1 MHGAELADAE
11 VLFIPSPTTPSPP
24 RLALEYPQ
32 NVLPENIPVCHRAFE
47 LTAVKCSNS
56 GGKELDMQYPEDLNK
71 LNVIHITGTKGKGST
86 SAFCDSLLHQ
96 SMPRWSIGLFTS
108 PHLVA
113 VRERIRINGQPISEE
128 AFAKYFFDVWDKL
141 EANDARANPDT
152 PPKPM
157 YFRFLTL
164 VAFHAF
170 IDLKV
175 DATVLEV
182 GVGGKYDCTNLVPK
196 PVVAGVTSLGI
207 DHIFVLGK
215 TLSEIAWQKGGIFKE
230 GAPAFTVNQP
240 EEGLTMLRQRAE
252 ELKASKFVVVP
263 PAPEVADI
271 KLGLAGVHQIQNAN
285 LAVHIVR
292 EFLESRGVPLPND
305 GSLSP
310 AFIEGLEKAR
320 WPGRCQTVQD
330 PKYETTTWFID
341 GAHTTES
348 LDCCIQWFVSPGV
361 GIGFSSP
368 PTRILVFNCTSGR
381 SGDAFLG
388 GILAKAAA
396 QLKLHNQNDTDA
408 THLFDHVIFCTN
420 VTYADGGFK
429 GDLTSHAISN
439 DDLVQL
445 KTQRMLEAAWTSLV
459 PEFPKSNIHVLPSIE
474 HAVNTIRQVD
484 RESDTKQTQVLV
496 AGSLHLVG
504 GVIEVAGLSE
514 VAL

>member
-1 MHGAELADAE
+1 MSSQRTYQSAIEHLNSLQSNAATLEAVRASGSRMPEHAFRDAG
-11 VLFIPSPTTPSPP
+11 VSQKNWI
-24 RLALEYPQ
+24 
-32 NVLPENIPVCHRAFE
+32 
-47 LTAVKCSNS
+47 CS
-56 GGKELDMQYPEDLNK
+56 
-71 LNVIHITGTKGKGST
+71 
-86 SAFCDSLLHQ
+86 
-96 SMPRWSIGLFTS
+96 LFTS

-141 EANDARANPDT
+141 EANDVVSPVRNSP
-152 PPKPM
+152 
-157 YFRFLTL
+157 RE
-164 VAFHAF
+164 
-170 IDLKV
+170 V

-207 DHIFVLGK
+207 DHVFVLGK

-240 EEGLTMLRQRAE
+240 EEGLTMLRHVQ
-252 ELKASKFVVVP
+252 K
-263 PAPEVADI
+263 
-271 KLGLAGVHQIQNAN
+271 N
-285 LAVHIVR
+285 
-292 EFLESRGVPLPND
+292 SR
-305 GSLSP
+305 
-310 AFIEGLEKAR
+310 
-320 WPGRCQTVQD
+320 
-330 PKYETTTWFID
+330 
-341 GAHTTES
+341 
-348 LDCCIQWFVSPGV
+348 
-361 GIGFSSP
+361 SP

-381 SGDAFLG
+381 SGDTFLG

-396 QLKLHNQNDTDA
+396 QLKLHDQNDSDA

-429 GDLTSHAISN
+429 GAEDPKNARGSLDLA
-439 DDLVQL
+439 
-445 KTQRMLEAAWTSLV
+445 RPRV
-459 PEFPKSNIHVLPSIE
+459 PEIQHSRPSFIE
-474 HAVNTIRQVD
+474 HAVNIIRQVD